1 MKEGSS
7 LEGSSF
13 SWPSREAL
21 WQWRKKRIDGE
32 EEMTVKKVGNFG
44 EGLETKVD
52 FGYLLI

>member
-52 FGYLLI
+52 FG